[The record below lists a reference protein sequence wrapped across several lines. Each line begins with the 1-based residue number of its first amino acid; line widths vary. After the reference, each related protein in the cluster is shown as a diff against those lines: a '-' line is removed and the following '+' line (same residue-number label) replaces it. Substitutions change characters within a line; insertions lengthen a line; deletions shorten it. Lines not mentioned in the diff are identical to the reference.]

1 MSFKDQVVNFILQG
15 KDLFSSVAQK
25 SEKAMLDLAS
35 QSEMLNA
42 QLDDIRKQQAAINT
56 LDDLTAA
63 VEKGKR
69 AYVDSTQALQRLQE
83 EQKAAAKYAKQLA
96 DEQAAAASKSS
107 QLEQDYQ
114 QLTTE
119 LAQYDAQIAATKDRL
134 AQLSAEQ
141 TSGATASEKQAA
153 AIAAAKSD
161 LQQLEQAQTDTRTS
175 ADKLSTELEQQRLA
189 LDGISSESDKA
200 SRTSAEYA
208 AQVKVARGE
217 LSTLGTVLNKNQR
230 TLNEQKAVLDKAG
243 ISAENMADASAK
255 LKQQEAAAEVAI
267 KDVNTRLQKH
277 QKLLDESKKG
287 ASDFGGS
294 IKSATASLLAMA
306 GAYIGIDRLWESL
319 KSILETG
326 DRFAAFN
333 AQMTAMMGSVA
344 AGQQATAWIKDF
356 ANNTGSRL
364 ESVQTA
370 FAKLKAFG
378 IDPMNG
384 SLQSMVDYNAKLG
397 GSQETLEGVILA
409 VGQAWAKQKLQG
421 EEILQLVERGVPV
434 WALLEKVTGKN
445 TVALSKLSQAGKLG
459 QETIKALVD
468 EMGKA
473 ATGQAALSLDRLGGQ
488 INVLSNN
495 WEVFKGKIADAGL
508 YRTAIDFLKQLSDKF
523 DELNANGKIK
533 QLATDISNFFT
544 TIVNDGGSSLQKL
557 LDNISAFTTG
567 LSVVGNTIKIFWNGI
582 TAGLSVAGA
591 HFTNILSMMAGGY
604 ASFLELIGADSI
616 AAKLRETQNALKA
629 MSDAYVQQVIQDGTD
644 IREAWDSINA
654 SLSSGSKKAY
664 NEASTAAEE
673 SAKRRVAAEKTVS
686 ESAEEQAKKR
696 IQSLQEQADAAE
708 QNAKAAQAAFKKGE
722 ISAQEYAV
730 ALEAARTAAKTL
742 KDATSNS
749 TADIQNYELAMAKA
763 GITTKK
769 VYEEQA
775 AAAKETYQQVK
786 DSMAKGIAS
795 INEQEQA
802 YLKWAEAEVK
812 AAAASK
818 QHVDA
823 YVYQQ
828 AAALGLKNELQG
840 LIDKN
845 YSAEK
850 SYAAL
855 ALQLDSTTKA
865 TDNLNKSQQSTADTV
880 AKATAALDEQ
890 SDALTQV
897 TQNITIFGAEQQSI
911 TDQLDFSA
919 KTVEELETR
928 YRELGDAMATNTKV
942 SSAWWKEAGKSASE
956 GIAIERSLIVQTLRY
971 RELEAQIKS
980 GTMTLAELDRATKSV
995 ASSFRD
1001 LDSQMLDNLR
1011 GAISD
1016 ARSEMLALR
1025 DDLSA
1030 TVSDLQDELDQLQ
1043 GKQKDHELETL
1054 KQRQAELNQ
1063 QLAEAKAAGDAA
1075 AIASAEKALQLAKQI
1090 YDTKKRQAQLEQQA
1104 AQADAAKAKQQAA
1117 ANSDTS
1123 TTPKAPATT
1132 VTQTSTSAAS
1142 TAASMTATLYLV
1154 IDNKKQAVTTT
1165 QADLNSLM
1173 AAINQ
1178 AKLSS
1183 GG

>member
-63 VEKGKR
+63 VDKGKR
-69 AYVDSTQALQRLQE
+69 AYADSTQALQRLQE

-119 LAQYDAQIAATKDRL
+119 LAQYDAQIAATKDRI

-189 LDGISSESDKA
+189 LDGISTESDKA

-277 QKLLDESKKG
+277 QALLDESKKG
-287 ASDFGGS
+287 ANDFGGS

-364 ESVQTA
+364 ESVQAA

-508 YRTAIDFLKQLSDKF
+508 YQTAIDFLKQLSDKF

-567 LSVVGNTIKIFWNGI
+567 LSVVGNTIKIFWNGL
-582 TAGLSVAGA
+582 TAGIAGVAGT
-591 HFTNILSMMAGGY
+591 FTGLLSEMSGSL
-604 ASFLELIGADSI
+604 ASFLDAVGANELS
-616 AAKLRETQNALKA
+616 AKLRETQGVMQAL
-629 MSDAYVQQVIQDGTD
+629 SDAYKQQVMQDGTD

-654 SLSSGSKKAY
+654 SLSSGSKKAH
-664 NEASTAAEE
+664 S
-673 SAKRRVAAEKTVS
+673 
-686 ESAEEQAKKR
+686 
-696 IQSLQEQADAAE
+696 DA
-708 QNAKAAQAAFKKGE
+708 AKAADDSAKQQQAA
-722 ISAQEYAV
+722 
-730 ALEAARTAAKTL
+730 
-742 KDATSNS
+742 ATQ
-749 TADIQNYELAMAKA
+749 TGKVVDQQIEKVKEYELAMAKA
-763 GITTKK
+763 GITT
-769 VYEEQA
+769 VRTLQEQA
-775 AAAKETYQQVK
+775 KTAKDTYDQVK
-786 DSMAKGIAS
+786 AAMKEGTAS
-795 INEQEQA
+795 INDQQQA
-802 YLKWAEAEVK
+802 YLKWAEAEIK
-812 AAAASK
+812 AAAAAK
-818 QHVDA
+818 TAIDA
-823 YVYQQ
+823 SVLQQ
-828 AAALGLKNELQG
+828 GATLGLTSQLQEL
-840 LIDKN
+840 INKN
-845 YSAEK
+845 YGLRAAYYDVTAASA
-850 SYAAL
+850 
-855 ALQLDSTTKA
+855 DSTDKTRTFIRAQYDAATA
-865 TDNLNKSQQSTADTV
+865 TDNTTGFLRKQRFEFDELGKKTNQATEYIDLYLSAQQALNQ
-880 AKATAALDEQ
+880 E
-890 SDALTQV
+890 
-897 TQNITIFGAEQQSI
+897 F
-911 TDQLDFSA
+911 DFSSTSTSDLKA
-919 KTVEELETR
+919 R
-928 YRELGDAMATNTKV
+928 YDDLQVAIMKNMRVGD
-942 SSAWWKEAGKSASE
+942 SWWKALAQASNRAFE
-956 GIAIERSLIVQTLRY
+956 HEQAIISQTIAY
-971 RELEAQIKS
+971 RELEDQIKS

-995 ASSFRD
+995 DSSFRD

-1043 GKQKDHELETL
+1043 GKQKDQELETL

-1063 QLAEAKAAGDAA
+1063 QLAEATAAGDAQ
-1075 AIASAEKALQLAKQI
+1075 AIATAEKALALAQQI
-1090 YDTKKRQAQLEQQA
+1090 YNTKKRQAQLEQQA
-1104 AQADAAKAKQQAA
+1104 AQAEAAKAKQQAA

-1132 VTQTSTSAAS
+1132 VTQTPTSTAS
-1142 TAASMTATLYLV
+1142 TAAGMTATLYLV
-1154 IDNKKQAVTTT
+1154 IDNKKQAVATT
-1165 QADLNSLM
+1165 QTDLNSLI

>member
-15 KDLFSSVAQK
+15 KDLFSSVANK
-25 SEKAMLDLAS
+25 SEKAMLDLAA
-35 QSEMLNA
+35 QSEKLNA
-42 QLDDIRKQQAAINT
+42 QLDDIRKQQEAINT
-56 LDDLTAA
+56 LDDLTVA

-69 AYVDSTQALQRLQE
+69 AYADSTQALQHLQD
-83 EQKAAAKYAKQLA
+83 EQKAAAKYAKELSAQ
-96 DEQAAAASKSS
+96 QAEAASKSS

-114 QLTTE
+114 KLTTE
-119 LAQYDAQIAATKDRL
+119 LTQYDAQVLATKDRI

-141 TSGATASEKQAA
+141 TSGATASEQQAA

-161 LQQLEQAQTDTRTS
+161 LLKLEQAQTDTRTS
-175 ADKLSTELEQQRLA
+175 ADKLSTELEQQRQA
-189 LDGISSESDKA
+189 LDGISTESDKA

-208 AQVKVARGE
+208 AKVKLARGE

-230 TLNEQKAVLDKAG
+230 TLSEQKAVLDKAG

-255 LKQQEAAAEVAI
+255 LKQQEAAAEGAI

-287 ASDFGGS
+287 ANDFGGS

-306 GAYIGIDRLWESL
+306 GAYIGVDRLWESL
-319 KSILETG
+319 KSILTTG

-344 AGQQATAWIKDF
+344 AGEQATAWIKDF
-356 ANNTGSRL
+356 ANNTGSKL

-384 SLQSMVDYNAKLG
+384 SLQAMTDYNAKLG
-397 GSQETLEGVILA
+397 GSQQDLEGIILA

-434 WALLEKVTGKN
+434 WGLLEQATGKN
-445 TVALSKLSQAGKLG
+445 AVQLAKLSQAGKLG

-473 ATGQAALSLDRLGGQ
+473 ADGQAALSLDRLGGQ

-495 WEVFKGKIADAGL
+495 WDVFKNKVADAGL
-508 YRTAIDFLKQLSDKF
+508 YKTAIDFLKQLNDKF
-523 DELNANGKIK
+523 DEMNANGKLK
-533 QLATDISNFFT
+533 QLASDISNFFT
-544 TIVNDGGSSLQKL
+544 TIINDGGNSLQKL
-557 LDNISAFTTG
+557 LDNISAFTKG
-567 LSVVGNTIKIFWNGI
+567 LSIVGNTIKIFWNGL
-582 TAGLSVAGA
+582 TAGVSVFAAAVTQQFANIAG
-591 HFTNILSMMAGGY
+591 
-604 ASFLELIGADSI
+604 SFSTLLATVGADKLS
-616 AAKLRETQNALKA
+616 AKLRETQNVLNAL
-629 MSDAYVQQVIQDGTD
+629 SDAYKQQVIQDGAD
-644 IREAWDSINA
+644 IREAWDSINSA
-654 SLSSGSKKAY
+654 LSDGSKKTY
-664 NEASTAAEE
+664 KDIGDAADE
-673 SAKRRVAAEKTVS
+673 SAKRRVDAEKTVGDT
-686 ESAEEQAKKR
+686 AEEQAQRR
-696 IQSLQEQADAAE
+696 IQSLKAQADAAD
-708 QNAKAAQAAFKKGE
+708 QNAKAAQEAFKKGE
-722 ISAQEYAV
+722 ISAQDYAV
-730 ALEAARTAAKTL
+730 ALEAARSAAKAL
-742 KDATSNS
+742 KDATSNA
-749 TADIQNYELAMAKA
+749 ADDVKNYELAMAKA

-775 AAAKETYQQVK
+775 ATAKETYQQVK

-828 AAALGLKNELQG
+828 AAALGLKTELQD
-840 LIDKN
+840 LINTN
-845 YSAEK
+845 YDAEK

-855 ALQLDSTTKA
+855 ALQLDETTKA
-865 TDNLNKSQQSTADTV
+865 TDNLNQSQKSTADAV
-880 AKATAALDEQ
+880 SQATAALDEQ
-890 SDALTQV
+890 SAALTQV
-897 TQNITIFGAEQQSI
+897 TQNITIFGSEQQSL
-911 TDQLDFSA
+911 TDQLDFSG
-919 KTVEELETR
+919 KSVETLEAR
-928 YRELGDAMATNTKV
+928 YRELGDAMATNIQV
-942 SSAWWKEAGKSASE
+942 SSAWWKEAGKSASD

-971 RELEAQIKS
+971 RKLAQQISS
-980 GTMTLAELDRATKSV
+980 GTMSLADLDRATKTV
-995 ASSFRD
+995 NNSFRD

-1011 GAISD
+1011 SAISD

-1025 DDLSA
+1025 DDLKTTQA
-1030 TVSDLQDELDQLQ
+1030 ELQDELDQLQ
-1043 GKQKDHELETL
+1043 GKQKDQELETL

-1063 QLAEAKAAGDAA
+1063 QLAEAKAAGDKEAIAA
-1075 AIASAEKALQLAKQI
+1075 AEKSLQLAKQI
-1090 YDTKKRQAQLEQQA
+1090 YDTKKRQADLEAQA
-1104 AQADAAKAKQQAA
+1104 AKTQAA
-1117 ANSDTS
+1117 ANTATNTSNTSTATS
-1123 TTPKAPATT
+1123 TTAPPTTTTT
-1132 VTQTSTSAAS
+1132 VASSSA
-1142 TAASMTATLYLV
+1142 MTATLYLV
-1154 IDNKKQAVTTT
+1154 INNKPQAVTTT
-1165 QADLNSLM
+1165 QTDLNSLM